1 MNDLIFEWDSNKAEI
16 NLRKHNIP
24 FELAMK
30 VFEDPLHITEQDC
43 FENGEYRWQTIGI
56 ANGEQLL
63 LVAHVFYNQDDAEI
77 IRIISARRANKTE
90 RKKYDNR

>member
-1 MNDLIFEWDSNKAEI
+1 MNNFIFEWDEEKAEI

-30 VFEDPLHITEQDC
+30 VFADPLHITEQDR

-63 LVAHVFYNQDDAEI
+63 LVAHVFRNQDDVEV
-77 IRIISARRANKTE
+77 IRIISARKATKAE
-90 RKKYDNR
+90 RTKYGYR